1 MATISKRLRGGRV
14 RWLAQVRR
22 VDTQHLSRT
31 FDTRREAE
39 EWARGEESRID
50 RGDRPTTD
58 RRALLGDVAGL
69 YLNSQEFSDLASETQ
84 RNRRRELEFWC
95 SELGTSLRLSGL
107 TATRIETATAALRS
121 RPGVQSAATVRNYLA
136 GLGALLEYAR
146 RTLRILDRSPLE
158 AVRRPAP
165 PSGRVEVLSDE
176 EFHRLEAACRAS
188 LDDRLWPMV
197 IVSLSSGLRKA
208 ELLALAWEHVNL
220 GRGALYV
227 PDGKGGLDRR
237 AWISGRGVEELSAF
251 AALRGVTPGETR
263 GPVWGR
269 RARFGEEIVRH
280 YPRVAWERARA
291 GAGLPGFDWH
301 SLRHT
306 AASWFAS
313 LGATERELELFLGHR
328 SPRLQRTYVH
338 LGQVIESDVAPLI
351 VARILS
357 R

>member
-1 MATISKRLRGGRV
+1 MATISKRMRGGRV
-14 RWLAQVRR
+14 RWLAQIRR
-22 VDTQHLSRT
+22 VDSQHLART

-39 EWARGEESRID
+39 AWARGEESRID
-50 RGDRPTTD
+50 RGDRSTAD
-58 RRALLGDVAGL
+58 RRVLFGDVAGL
-69 YLNSQEFSDLASETQ
+69 YLDSQEFSDLAPETQ
-84 RNRRRELEFWC
+84 RNRRREIEFWC
-95 SELGTSLRLSGL
+95 SEVGASLKVSAL
-107 TATRIETATAALRS
+107 TASRIEAVAATLRN
-121 RPGVQSAATVRNYLA
+121 RPGVKSAATVRNYLA
-136 GLGALLEYAR
+136 ALGALLEYAR
-146 RTLRILDRSPLE
+146 RTLRVLDRSPLE

-165 PSGRVEVLSDE
+165 PTGRVEVLSDD

-188 LDDRLWPMV
+188 FDDRLWPMV
-197 IVSLSSGLRKA
+197 IVSLSSGLRQG
-208 ELLALAWEHVNL
+208 ELLALSWEHVNL

-237 AWISGRGVEELSAF
+237 AWISGRGVEELAAF
-251 AALRGVTPGETR
+251 AALRGVTASVTR

-269 RARFGEEIVRH
+269 NARFGEETVSNH
-280 YPRVAWERARA
+280 PRKAWERARA
-291 GAGLPGFDWH
+291 EAGLTEFDWH

-338 LGQVIESDVAPLI
+338 LGQVIESDVAPLV